1 MPRGRHAAREG
12 AMSPYTPAMPDAAPR
27 RWPPIIEETVAL
39 VVRIRDDRLPQMAAS
54 LAYRTLLG
62 MVPMLVVATVVVR
75 GLMAEKFPEFVSNLI
90 ENLGLTGLQV
100 VSAGEQVSVGE
111 WVRSLVEKAGEVN
124 LATLGW
130 VGVGVVL
137 FTAIWLVAG
146 IEDSLNQI
154 ARSKQTRAWGR
165 RILLYWFLLTAGPLI
180 LAALPL
186 VTNRL
191 QGAASSLP
199 QWGWLISLSRSAVG
213 IGLVWMLLWVVYTVV
228 PTTELKARDLVLGAL
243 AAAVLIELG
252 RRFLGAYVMH
262 LLSTRGSI
270 YSSLGVAPIFMLW
283 LYFMWLFVLLG
294 VSLASHVDSR
304 RREAANGR
312 AIAARA
318 P

>member
-1 MPRGRHAAREG
+1 
-12 AMSPYTPAMPDAAPR
+12 MSTAAPR
-27 RWPPIIEETVAL
+27 RWPRWIEELIAL
-39 VVRIRDDRLPQMAAS
+39 VVRVRDDRLPQMAAS

-100 VSAGEQVSVGE
+100 VSGGEQVSVGE

-130 VGVGVVL
+130 VGVGVVV

-154 ARSKQTRAWGR
+154 ARSGQTRAWTR

-180 LAALPL
+180 LAMLPL
-186 VTNRL
+186 ITSRL
-191 QGAASSLP
+191 QGAAANLP
-199 QWGWLISLSRSAVG
+199 QWGWLLSLSRASLSVG
-213 IGLVWMLLWVVYTVV
+213 LIWLLLWVVYTVV

-252 RRFLGAYVMH
+252 RRFLSAYVMH
-262 LLSTRGSI
+262 LLTTRGSI

-294 VSLASHVDSR
+294 VSLASHIDSR
-304 RREAANGR
+304 RRAAANGR
-312 AIAARA
+312 ATPAPAA
-318 P
+318 